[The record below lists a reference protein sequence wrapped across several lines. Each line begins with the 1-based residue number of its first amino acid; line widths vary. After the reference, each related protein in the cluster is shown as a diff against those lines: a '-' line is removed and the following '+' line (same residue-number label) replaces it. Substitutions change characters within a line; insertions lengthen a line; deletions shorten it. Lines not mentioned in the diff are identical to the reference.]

1 MPASSLPDES
11 AVIPMNVWSLS
22 RKAGRDLLLERAW
35 QQLWLD
41 KLFFGLRCD
50 LEKLPIIPKARM
62 PVKMEP
68 LDLKNYRGFEAE
80 YALVSGHDALEVYA
94 RERLREAGV
103 SGAHQTMGPNGEP
116 AFVHWLIMA
125 KTQDELHSFQPGRYR
140 KLGAD
145 EALIEGAY
153 TFTAFRGKGLMME
166 GMAQLL
172 MKAREAGVKRVWTY
186 VALEN
191 IPSLRGC
198 ARVGFVPDHLR
209 HNRRRL
215 GAMHTDFLPLTL
227 EAMAQWDQSVPVAA

>member
-1 MPASSLPDES
+1 MPATE
-11 AVIPMNVWSLS
+11 VIPMNVWSLS

-50 LEKLPIIPKARM
+50 LEKLPPAPKA
-62 PVKMEP
+62 KMAVEMDP
-68 LDLKNYRGFEAE
+68 LDLKAFHGFEAE
-80 YALVSGHDALEVYA
+80 YAMVTGHDAVEVYA

-103 SGAHQTMGPNGEP
+103 SGAHLTVGPNGEP
-116 AFVHWLIMA
+116 AFVHWLIMPP
-125 KTQDELHSFQPGRYR
+125 TQEELHRFQPGRYR
-140 KLGAD
+140 KLGPQ
-145 EALIEGAY
+145 EALVEGAY
-153 TFTAFRGKGLMME
+153 TFTAFRGKGLMIE

-172 MKAREAGVKRVWTY
+172 VKAREAGMKTAWTY

-198 ARVGFVPDHLR
+198 ARAGFVPDHLR

-215 GAMHTDFLPLTL
+215 GAMHTDFPPLTL
-227 EAMAQWDQSVPVAA
+227 EATAQWDQCVPAAA